1 MNATPASSVS
11 SDSVSSDSVSSE
23 SAVSSG
29 PAAVDR
35 VGHGRPP
42 RVAVEPKS
50 GRAASLELAVTT
62 GGGEVVA
69 IEQAEALV
77 WADARAVAA
86 FPEIIARGPGVRWIG
101 LPFAGIEP
109 FVPFLDTHNA
119 NGDRRVWTAAKG
131 VYASPVAEHALM
143 LGLAGMRGL
152 ATYARSTAWSAP
164 RGTNLVG
171 ANVVVFGAGGI
182 TEALLPMLEPF
193 DCCVTVVR
201 RQADPVAGAHRVVT
215 LDQRLE
221 VLADADLV
229 VLALALTDE
238 TRGVLGAAEFEVMKP
253 SAWIVNVARGG
264 HIDTDA
270 LVDAVRRGAIG
281 GAGLDVTDP
290 EPLPE
295 GHPLWSEPRVIITP
309 HVGNTPEM
317 GIPLLA
323 DHITDNV
330 RRFAA
335 STELAGEVD
344 VEAGY

>member
-1 MNATPASSVS
+1 MNTPPLSNTAHSNAIPSTVT
-11 SDSVSSDSVSSE
+11 
-23 SAVSSG
+23 
-29 PAAVDR
+29 
-35 VGHGRPP
+35 HGSPP
-42 RVAVEPKS
+42 KVAVEPKS
-50 GRAASLELAVTT
+50 GRFDSLELAVTN
-62 GGGEVVA
+62 GGGEVVS
-69 IEQAEALV
+69 IDEAEALV
-77 WADARAVAA
+77 WADAHAAASFPAV
-86 FPEIIARGPGVRWIG
+86 IANGPGVRWIG

-131 VYASPVAEHALM
+131 VYATPVAEHALM

-152 ATYARSTAWSAP
+152 ASYARANTWSAP
-164 RGTNLVG
+164 QGTNLVG
-171 ANVVVFGAGGI
+171 ANVVIFGAGGI
-182 TEALLPMLEPF
+182 TEALIPMLEPF
-193 DCCVTVVR
+193 GCRITVVR
-201 RQADPVAGAHRVVT
+201 RQADPVVGANRVVT
-215 LDQRLE
+215 LDERLE
-221 VLADADLV
+221 VLATADLV

-238 TRGVLGAAEFEVMKP
+238 TRGVIGSPELEAMKP

-264 HIDTDA
+264 HIDTLA
-270 LVDAVRRGAIG
+270 LLEAVRSGSIG

-295 GHPLWSEPRVIITP
+295 GHALWSEPRIIITP

-323 DHITDNV
+323 DHVTDNV